1 MGSQHLFPTELYN
14 ASFKTIY
21 HLPFLQYSIQTM
33 SKDYYKVLGVSKGA
47 SDDEIKKSYRKL
59 AMKYHPDKNS
69 SPGAEE
75 KFKEIGEAYD
85 VLSDPQKNK
94 SLIIMAKMG
103 SRVAWEKKAVGEYQT
118 LEETIA
124 TVITETHEQH
134 SHNSLDPR
142 IPLSHSLLEGLGVLG
157 ETSEDL
163 NKWILI

>member
-1 MGSQHLFPTELYN
+1 MGHLFPTELYN
-14 ASFKTIY
+14 ASFEIIY

-85 VLSDPQKNK
+85 VLSDP
-94 SLIIMAKMG
+94 
-103 SRVAWEKKAVGEYQT
+103 KKRQIYDQFGE
-118 LEETIA
+118 
-124 TVITETHEQH
+124 
-134 SHNSLDPR
+134 
-142 IPLSHSLLEGLGVLG
+142 EGLKGG
-157 ETSEDL
+157 AGGGNASSHGTSHPAGD
-163 NKWILI
+163 